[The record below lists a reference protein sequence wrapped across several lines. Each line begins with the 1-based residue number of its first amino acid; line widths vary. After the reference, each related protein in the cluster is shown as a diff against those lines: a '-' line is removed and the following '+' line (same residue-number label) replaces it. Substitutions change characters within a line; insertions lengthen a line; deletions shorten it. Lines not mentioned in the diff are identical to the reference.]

1 MEVVMNL
8 TRRCAGFFTASLIWF
23 LAFPPAAFAQAR
35 VSPSPSPAAQP
46 TAKPSVYDETA
57 DARVEIAAALK
68 KAQTDGKRVLV
79 VFGANWCGDC
89 LVLDRRFHEDPA
101 GSIVEK
107 NFHVVHVDIGRWD
120 KNKDL
125 AEKYQVPLDKGVPAI
140 AVLDQKGALLFSQ
153 RNGEFEPAARLGV
166 EPILE
171 FLNRWKVTN
180 K

>member
-1 MEVVMNL
+1 M
-8 TRRCAGFFTASLIWF
+8 RRYAGIFTAF
-23 LAFPPAAFAQAR
+23 LVSTIGLAQSASAQTR
-35 VSPSPSPAAQP
+35 VSPIPIPAVPAAPAAQGIN
-46 TAKPSVYDETA
+46 KPAVYDEAA
-57 DARVEIAAALK
+57 DARVEIAAAVK
-68 KAQTDGKRVLV
+68 KAQADGKRVLV

-101 GSIVEK
+101 ASIIAK
-107 NFHVVHVDIGRWD
+107 NFQVVHVDIGKWD

-125 AEKYQVPLDKGVPAI
+125 AEKYQIPLDKGVPAV
-140 AVLDQKGALLFSQ
+140 AVLDQKGAVLFSQ